1 MTNQPVTIMKKTLDL
16 GKKIRIA
23 RLLRGYSQENMATE
37 LKIRQQTY
45 QLLEIGEIYLSIER
59 LDEICKILKMD
70 VAFIEIL
77 DNVDLLNFIVQDYA
91 KLKNHYSQN

>member
-1 MTNQPVTIMKKTLDL
+1 MKKTLDL

-37 LKIRQQTY
+37 LRIRQQTY
-45 QLLEIGEIYLSIER
+45 QLLENGETYLSRER

-70 VAFIEIL
+70 VAFIEVL
-77 DNVDLLNFIVQDYA
+77 DDIDFLNFIVQDYTR
-91 KLKNHYSQN
+91 LKNYYVQN